1 MATTESSAPSSVRT
15 DTALDRIADRVEL
28 EIDRLRRKRPHLED
42 RIDRASS
49 IIVQHLA
56 CRRQRVIRV
65 RIGASGQTTFLV
77 NGSKGAAYT
86 VDPADWSCSCPDY
99 SYRGKGCKHSLAAY
113 ILRRAVMP
121 ARRLRTCD
129 GCEGRFPRGEMVEV
143 HENEHYFPGDI
154 LCLKCADKA
163 GVER

>member
-1 MATTESSAPSSVRT
+1 MRT
-15 DTALDRIADRVEL
+15 DTPLDRIADRVEL
-28 EIDRLRRKRPHLED
+28 EIDRLRTKRPHLED
-42 RIDRASS
+42 RIDRASG

-56 CRRQRVIRV
+56 CRRQRVIQV
-65 RIGASGQTTFLV
+65 RIGASGQNTFLV

-86 VDPADWSCSCPDY
+86 V
-99 SYRGKGCKHSLAAY
+99 GCKHSLAAY

-121 ARRLRTCD
+121 ARRPRTCD

-143 HENEHYFPGDI
+143 HENEQYFPGDL
-154 LCLKCADKA
+154 LCRSCADRA